1 MAKSETTNAPTTITA
16 ASLTATNSIFD
27 SEDNADTIVDDLE
40 IIDGTGLS
48 DPDLLA
54 SVVLPDSVAFD
65 ASNETTD
72 LNGFLGFETDS
83 LSLNFDTFSEDSVV
97 ADIQPVKIVPTV
109 TYHAA
114 MEYHENSSIEDLVY
128 SSELG

>member
-1 MAKSETTNAPTTITA
+1 MSSRLILIDSLDGDKSFS
-16 ASLTATNSIFD
+16 SLGNIVAD
-27 SEDNADTIVDDLE
+27 ADTIVDDLE

-54 SVVLPDSVAFD
+54 SVVLPDSAAFD

-72 LNGFLGFETDS
+72 LNGFLGFESDS
-83 LSLNFDTFSEDSVV
+83 LSLNFDTFSEDSIV
-97 ADIQPVKIVPTV
+97 ADIQPVKIVPAV

-114 MEYHENSSIEDLVY
+114 MEYHENSLIEDLVY

>member
-1 MAKSETTNAPTTITA
+1 MSSRLILIDSLDGDKSFS
-16 ASLTATNSIFD
+16 SLGNIVAD
-27 SEDNADTIVDDLE
+27 ADTIVDDLE

-54 SVVLPDSVAFD
+54 SVVLPDSAAFD

-72 LNGFLGFETDS
+72 LNGFLGFESDS
-83 LSLNFDTFSEDSVV
+83 LAINFDAFSEDSIAAAV
-97 ADIQPVKIVPTV
+97 QPVKIVPAA

-114 MEYHENSSIEDLVY
+114 MEYHENSLIEDLVY